1 MNKTLLTV
9 ISFTLLASCTAEIKQ
24 TPAAVTSH
32 TRVNPS
38 LDDCD
43 RLGPIN
49 TEYETNKKLTQL
61 ENKIKA
67 QDEIKQKA
75 YDQYRANNIV
85 FINTRY
91 VEGGFRVPDMIYN
104 RGIAYRCY

>member
-1 MNKTLLTV
+1 MNKILLTA
-9 ISFTLLASCTAEIKQ
+9 ISISLLASCTAEIKQ
-24 TPAAVTSH
+24 EPAVVISH
-32 TRVNPS
+32 TRVTPS

-43 RLGPIN
+43 RLGPIS

-67 QDEIKQKA
+67 QDEMKQKA